1 MRWEIKMQYFLLF
14 ALWLV
19 LAFDVHAQVYKWVD
33 QDGNIQYTD
42 QPPPSGAAVRDEK
55 KLNIKTPP
63 PPPVDSQA
71 RAGEALEEKMQAF
84 KERRD
89 SELEAEVKQ
98 QAKAAE
104 NNKRCVSAQ
113 GQLKI
118 FRESPRLTFPDGQG
132 GIVYADDEMRQKKI
146 AEAQKNI
153 SAYCL

>member
-1 MRWEIKMQYFLLF
+1 MQYFLLF
-14 ALWLV
+14 ALFFILV
-19 LAFDVHAQVYKWVD
+19 IDVHAQVYKWVD

-42 QPPPSGAAVRDEK
+42 QPPPSGAAVRDEQK
-55 KLNIKTPP
+55 MNIKTPLP
-63 PPPVDSQA
+63 TPMDSQA
-71 RAGEALEEKMQAF
+71 RAGETLEEKMQAF

-89 SELEAEVKQ
+89 SEQEAEAKQ
-98 QAKAAE
+98 QAEAAE

-118 FRESPRLTFPDGQG
+118 FRESPRLTFPDGEG

-153 SAYCL
+153 AAYCQ

>member
-1 MRWEIKMQYFLLF
+1 MHYCLLF
-14 ALWLV
+14 ALFFILV
-19 LAFDVHAQVYKWVD
+19 VNAHAQVYKWVD
-33 QDGNIQYTD
+33 QDGNVQYTD
-42 QPPPSGAAVRDEK
+42 QPPPSDADWREK

-63 PPPVDSQA
+63 PPPVEKQETAS
-71 RAGEALEEKMQAF
+71 ETLEEKMQAF

-89 SELEAEVKQ
+89 SEQKAETKRQEEAV
-98 QAKAAE
+98 E

-118 FRESPRLTFPDGQG
+118 FQESPRLTFPDGQG

-153 SAYCL
+153 ATYCQ

>member
-1 MRWEIKMQYFLLF
+1 MQYSLLF
-14 ALWLV
+14 ALLFVLV
-19 LAFDVHAQVYKWVD
+19 FNAHAQVYKWVD
-33 QDGNIQYTD
+33 QDGNVQYTD
-42 QPPPSGAAVRDEK
+42 QPPPSGAAVGDEK

-63 PPPVDSQA
+63 PPPVDNQA
-71 RAGEALEEKMQAF
+71 SAGETLEEKMQAF

-89 SELEAEVKQ
+89 AEQQAEAKQ
-98 QAKAAE
+98 QVEATE

-146 AEAQKNI
+146 AEAQNNI
-153 SAYCL
+153 ATYCQ